1 MFCFLLSIYS
11 LSFVV
16 CTALNVLFSVK
27 YLFFVFRSV
36 YCSQCFCFLLSIYSL
51 YFVLCTALNV
61 LFSVKYLFFVFRSVY
76 CSQCLFSVKYLF
88 FVFRCVYCS
97 QCFCFLLSIYS
108 LSFIL
113 CTALNVF
120 VFC

>member
-1 MFCFLLSIYS
+1 MFLFSVKYLFFVFRFVYCSQCFCFLLSIYS

-51 YFVLCTALNV
+51 SFVVCTALN
-61 LFSVKYLFFVFRSVY
+61 FFVF
-76 CSQCLFSVKYLF
+76 C
-88 FVFRCVYCS
+88 
-97 QCFCFLLSIYS
+97 
-108 LSFIL
+108 
-113 CTALNVF
+113 
-120 VFC
+120 

>member
-61 LFSVKYLFFVFRSVY
+61 
-76 CSQCLFSVKYLF
+76 
-88 FVFRCVYCS
+88 
-97 QCFCFLLSIYS
+97 CFLLSIYS
-108 LSFIL
+108 LSFVV

-120 VFC
+120 VLC